1 MLLTSTQTLTNQPY
15 EELGLV
21 RAASVYSKNIAKD
34 IGQSLKSVVG
44 GELRGYTDL
53 LEATAEA
60 VTAKLEDRAQA
71 LGADAVIAIGYTTSN
86 VTEYG
91 TGGHRQRH
99 RCEARVSGEGE
110 YRRKMLWIGNDP
122 EHFCVFCAEMGTKI
136 ESAFA

>member
-15 EELGLV
+15 EALGLV

-53 LEATAEA
+53 LEATVEA

-91 TGGHRQRH
+91 T
-99 RCEARVSGEGE
+99 EVIA
-110 YRRKMLWIGNDP
+110 W
-122 EHFCVFCAEMGTKI
+122 GTAVK
-136 ESAFA
+136 FV

>member
-1 MLLTSTQTLTNQPY
+1 MTSTQTISQCTY

-44 GELRGYTDL
+44 GELKGYTDL
-53 LEATAEA
+53 LEATVEA
-60 VTAKLEDRAQA
+60 VTAKLEKKADA

-91 TGGHRQRH
+91 T
-99 RCEARVSGEGE
+99 EV
-110 YRRKMLWIGNDP
+110 IGW
-122 EHFCVFCAEMGTKI
+122 GTAVK
-136 ESAFA
+136 FV